1 MNKKFLAGIATGL
14 AGALVIIAL
23 IFGAYTLGGRIGAA
37 AEKGGNGSE
46 NNISANIPAQL
57 PSQSQTKPS
66 LGNEAAS
73 EQSDEAAEL
82 FNEKFQTINYLI
94 NNRFF
99 NEVDADTIYE
109 GMLYGL
115 VASLGDPYSTYYS
128 PEEYS
133 SLLESTSG
141 IYCGIGASVS
151 QNMSTMIITVV
162 NPFENCPA
170 YNAGMLPGDII
181 VKVDGED
188 IVGQDLTGV
197 VAKMKGEAGTQV
209 VITVAREN
217 EPEYI
222 DLTITRAKIE
232 TPYVT
237 HRMLESNVGYISV
250 SEFSETTTG
259 QFRTALKDLEA
270 QGMQGLVIDLRGN
283 PGGLYDVV
291 VDMLDILIENDRL
304 LVYTEDKYGVREDQY
319 SKTAEKFDKPLAVL
333 IDGTSAS
340 ASEIFSGALQDYGAA
355 TIVGTQ
361 SYGKGIVQSL
371 YPINSDG
378 SAVKLTV
385 SQYFLPNGECIHG
398 KGITPDIEVELD
410 AELKQIL
417 ASKREYDNQLDAA
430 VQSVLDKMNK

>member
-1 MNKKFLAGIATGL
+1 
-14 AGALVIIAL
+14 
-23 IFGAYTLGGRIGAA
+23 
-37 AEKGGNGSE
+37 
-46 NNISANIPAQL
+46 
-57 PSQSQTKPS
+57 
-66 LGNEAAS
+66 
-73 EQSDEAAEL
+73 
-82 FNEKFQTINYLI
+82 
-94 NNRFF
+94 
-99 NEVDADTIYE
+99 
-109 GMLYGL
+109 
-115 VASLGDPYSTYYS
+115 
-128 PEEYS
+128 
-133 SLLESTSG
+133 
-141 IYCGIGASVS
+141 
-151 QNMSTMIITVV
+151 MSTMIITVV

-259 QFRTALKDLEA
+259 QFMIALKDLEA
-270 QGMQGLVIDLRGN
+270 QGMRGLVIDLRGN